1 MAKYSQIEEEK
12 YLSDEPD
19 SAISESEADP
29 LRWGVLQRTYR
40 NSKKAPWLIL
50 ALLWP
55 LSIILTVVTTVFIM
69 LKMQAHDP
77 LGTLASGYSTDFRPA
92 RIAASSV
99 QRIFTGSPR
108 FDKERGEYIPPDSPS
123 LEYIGSSPE
132 VDKAWAE
139 LVKNRYFLLTDE
151 EARETLGNNYTE
163 FWDDLRGGYLGGL
176 DMFHTL
182 HCLDHIRMSLYPDKH
197 GLHGLHDHIHQ
208 VHCVDHLRQMIQCYS
223 DMTIIPTRYF
233 ESVGHNYIDSNRPH
247 TCRDFTKIREW
258 ASSRYNGELAVRP
271 RYRNGTLREPYKPP
285 ADFV

>member
-29 LRWGVLQRTYR
+29 LRWGVLQQTYR

-55 LSIILTVVTTVFIM
+55 LSIILTVVTTVFIT

-77 LGTLASGYSTDFRPA
+77 LGTLASGYSTDFRKTRLLFSSPYTDVIDSRNHCSDTPLPGPA

-139 LVKNRYFLLTDE
+139 LVKSEYA
-151 EARETLGNNYTE
+151 ARELWRSEG
-163 FWDDLRGGYLGGL
+163 
-176 DMFHTL
+176 
-182 HCLDHIRMSLYPDKH
+182 C
-197 GLHGLHDHIHQ
+197 
-208 VHCVDHLRQMIQCYS
+208 
-223 DMTIIPTRYF
+223 
-233 ESVGHNYIDSNRPH
+233 
-247 TCRDFTKIREW
+247 
-258 ASSRYNGELAVRP
+258 
-271 RYRNGTLREPYKPP
+271 
-285 ADFV
+285 